1 MSSLQFKLD
10 PIGFP
15 MIWVAEIK
23 AHIHW
28 LPVTKIQFEHFLC
41 ATSDS
46 RFDANWYERVSN
58 LNKRISPSN
67 VRENNYWQVFITGIR
82 PSEAQ
87 RFAEWYGDGYSLPT
101 LKEWHTAYLALKAR
115 SAEQDILNVIGA
127 VHSLQERTRALL
139 SKLETA
145 ALAAFRYQEIAPTA
159 TLADQALLR
168 GGVMEWVEWQ
178 GQRTRWGGMGQPNRR
193 FHSILFK
200 PDNGKPDEVINPEGD
215 PLRYYGFRLIERS
228 A

>member
-1 MSSLQFKLD
+1 MSTLQFKLD

-15 MIWVAEIK
+15 MVWVAEIK
-23 AHIHW
+23 AHMHW

-41 ATSDS
+41 STSDS
-46 RFDANWYERVSN
+46 RFDAAWYKRVN
-58 LNKRISPSN
+58 DLNQRISPSN
-67 VRENNYWQVFITGIR
+67 VRENNYWQIFITGIR

-87 RFAEWYGDGYSLPT
+87 RFAEWCGPGYTLPT
-101 LKEWHTAYLALKAR
+101 LQEWHTAYQALKAQPAVQDALTGM
-115 SAEQDILNVIGA
+115 SAAHALRERPQA
-127 VHSLQERTRALL
+127 VL
-139 SKLETA
+139 SKVASA
-145 ALAAFRYQEIAPTA
+145 ALTAFRQLEIAPTPM
-159 TLADQALLR
+159 LADQMLLR

-200 PDNGKPDEVINPEGD
+200 PDNGRPDEVINPEGD
-215 PLRYYGFRLIERS
+215 PLRYYGFRLIERG